1 MSARALPMS
10 SHATQPP
17 LRLASNIHSCQ
28 QAQYQCEADTKSREG
43 ANSSKAA
50 APSVHIQPLCPENGE
65 KTPRKHPRKHP
76 GGYRPHSCKYDGNH
90 APSEYLEVYGCDVL
104 FTVLFMFC
112 VSDFYV
118 GKETVITPTAAVSE
132 HYDFCF

>member
-1 MSARALPMS
+1 MQRFFS
-10 SHATQPP
+10 SQTTP
-17 LRLASNIHSCQ
+17 LRRVVFI
-28 QAQYQCEADTKSREG
+28 
-43 ANSSKAA
+43 KAT
-50 APSVHIQPLCPENGE
+50 PPVNYPHLQPLCHENGE

-118 GKETVITPTAAVSE
+118 GKETVISLTAAVSE
-132 HYDFCF
+132 HYDFF

>member
-1 MSARALPMS
+1 MGTWLLAGYSLSAISSPSALK
-10 SHATQPP
+10 TGKK
-17 LRLASNIHSCQ
+17 L
-28 QAQYQCEADTKSREG
+28 
-43 ANSSKAA
+43 
-50 APSVHIQPLCPENGE
+50 PESILE
-65 KTPRKHPRKHP
+65 STP
-76 GGYRPHSCKYDGNH
+76 GVYRPHSCKYDGNH